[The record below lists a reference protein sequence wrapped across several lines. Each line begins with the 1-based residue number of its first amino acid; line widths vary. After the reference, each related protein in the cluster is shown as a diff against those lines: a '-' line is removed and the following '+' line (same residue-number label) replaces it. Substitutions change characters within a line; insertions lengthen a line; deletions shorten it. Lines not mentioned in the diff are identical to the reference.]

1 MNILERWDKQPR
13 EYHFTISI
21 LFALVIGFLDYWMGF
36 EYRMKIF
43 YLMPIS
49 YATWFIGKKTGIV
62 FSTWPAITMLYS
74 VVVSGKNYGNASIEI
89 WDIAMYLAF
98 FIIVTL
104 LLSKLRITMQQRAGL
119 ITKLQNALDAVKEL
133 SGILPICAN
142 CKKIRDDEGYWHDV
156 DVYISRHTKAEFTH
170 GICKECA
177 NKLYPSLF
185 DKIEKGVYRG
195 VK

>member
-1 MNILERWDKQPR
+1 MNILELWDKQPR

-21 LFALVIGFLDYWMGF
+21 LFTLVIGFLDYWMGL

-43 YLMPIS
+43 YLVPIS

-62 FSTWPAITMLYS
+62 FSTWPATTILYS
-74 VVVSGKNYGNASIEI
+74 AIVSGKNHDNSPIEI
-89 WDIAMYLAF
+89 WNIAMYLAF

-119 ITKLQNALDAVKEL
+119 ITKLQNALNAVKEL

-156 DVYISRHTKAEFTH
+156 DIYISRHTKAEFTH

-185 DKIEKGVYRG
+185 DKIEKGISRG
-195 VK
+195 AK

>member
-1 MNILERWDKQPR
+1 MNILEQWDKQPR
-13 EYHFTISI
+13 EYHLAISI
-21 LFALVIGFLDYWMGF
+21 LFTLVIGFLDYWTGF

-49 YATWFIGKKTGIV
+49 YATWFIGKKTGIAC
-62 FSTWPAITMLYS
+62 STWPVMTMLFS
-74 VVVSGKNYGNASIEI
+74 VIVSGKNYGNPPAEI
-89 WDIAMYLAF
+89 WNIAMYLAF

-119 ITKLQNALDAVKEL
+119 ITKLQNALNAVKEL

-170 GICKECA
+170 SICKECA

-185 DKIEKGVYRG
+185 DKIEKGACRG
-195 VK
+195 PK

>member
-1 MNILERWDKQPR
+1 MNILERLDRQPSK
-13 EYHFTISI
+13 YHLTGSI
-21 LFALVIGFLDYWMGF
+21 LFTLVIGFLDYWMGF

-62 FSTWPAITMLYS
+62 FSTWPVMTMLYS
-74 VVVSGKNYGNASIEI
+74 GVVSGRNNSNFSIEI
-89 WDIAMYLAF
+89 WVIAMYLAF

-119 ITKLQNALDAVKEL
+119 ITKLQNALNAVKEL

-142 CKKIRDDEGYWHDV
+142 CKKIRDEKGYWHDV
-156 DVYISRHTKAEFTH
+156 EVYISRHTKAEFTH
-170 GICKECA
+170 GICAECA

-185 DKIEKGVYRG
+185 DKIEK
-195 VK
+195 

>member
-13 EYHFTISI
+13 EYHFAISI
-21 LFALVIGFLDYWMGF
+21 LFTLVMGFLDYWTGF

-49 YATWFIGKKTGIV
+49 YTTWFIGKKTGIV

-74 VVVSGKNYGNASIEI
+74 VIVSGKNYGNSPSEI
-89 WDIAMYLAF
+89 WNIAMYLAF

-104 LLSKLRITMQQRAGL
+104 LLSKLRITLQQRAGL
-119 ITKLQNALDAVKEL
+119 ITKLQNALNAVKEL

-195 VK
+195 AK

>member
-13 EYHFTISI
+13 EYHFAMSI
-21 LFALVIGFLDYWMGF
+21 LFTLVIGFLDYWMGF

-43 YLMPIS
+43 YLVPIS
-49 YATWFIGKKTGIV
+49 YATWFIGKKTGIL
-62 FSTWPAITMLYS
+62 FSTWPALTLLYS
-74 VVVSGKNYGNASIEI
+74 AMESGKHRGHSPIEI
-89 WDIAMYLAF
+89 WNIAMYLVF
-98 FIIVTL
+98 FVIVTL
-104 LLSKLRITMQQRAGL
+104 LLSKLRITMQQREGL
-119 ITKLQNALDAVKEL
+119 ITKLQNALNAVKEL

-170 GICKECA
+170 GICRECA

-195 VK
+195 TK

>member
-1 MNILERWDKQPR
+1 MKILERLDKQPR
-13 EYHFTISI
+13 RYHLAISI
-21 LFALVIGFLDYWMGF
+21 LFTLAIGILDYWAGF
-36 EYRMKIF
+36 EYRVKIF

-49 YATWFIGKKTGIV
+49 YATWFIGKRTGMV
-62 FSTWPAITMLYS
+62 FSTWPVMTTLYS
-74 VVVSGKNYGNASIEI
+74 GMISGIKYGNSPIEI
-89 WDIAMYLAF
+89 WNMAMYLAF

-119 ITKLQNALDAVKEL
+119 ITKLQNALNAVKEL

-142 CKKIRDDEGYWHDV
+142 CKKIRDEEGYWHDV

-170 GICKECA
+170 GMCAECA

-185 DKIEKGVYRG
+185 DKIEK
-195 VK
+195 

>member
-13 EYHFTISI
+13 EYHFAISI
-21 LFALVIGFLDYWMGF
+21 LFTLVMGFLDYWMGF

-49 YATWFIGKKTGIV
+49 YTTWFIGKKTGIV

-74 VVVSGKNYGNASIEI
+74 VIVSGKNYGNSPSEI
-89 WDIAMYLAF
+89 WNIAMYLAF

-104 LLSKLRITMQQRAGL
+104 LLSKLRITLQQRAGL
-119 ITKLQNALDAVKEL
+119 ITKLQNALNAVKEL

-195 VK
+195 AK